1 MLYLIM
7 MHEMMLTINKD
18 MINYLV
24 LKILLLK

>member
-1 MLYLIM
+1 MYLIM

-18 MINYLV
+18 MVNYLV